1 MDMVKEYKTADR
13 FEQALKEIELREQIG
28 NLYCA
33 YGSNM
38 DLEQMR
44 YRCPNSKVISTS
56 YIEDYRLQFNQHA
69 TIVKDKGTKVP
80 VVLWEIAPQDWR
92 NLDRYEGYPSYY
104 RKELVNVK
112 VGGVERASLV
122 YIMNKPDFAI
132 SPPTQAYL
140 DGIKRGCKQHGIDT
154 GYLDNAYADSIQKA
168 RQFQTRCK
176 RPSKSR

>member
-1 MDMVKEYKTADR
+1 MLFR
-13 FEQALKEIELREQIG
+13 
-28 NLYCA
+28 
-33 YGSNM
+33 S
-38 DLEQMR
+38 
-44 YRCPNSKVISTS
+44 
-56 YIEDYRLQFNQHA
+56 YRLQFNQHA